1 MRTRLSVSSWLL
13 GVECTIVSFVFGRWP
28 QAEAV
33 HDPGLVVPAG
43 PVRSEELDVGEPGQW
58 AAPERGII
66 ADRFGFVEPDR
77 GLGQG
82 VILGVTDGPDRRP
95 KIRNR

>member
-33 HDPGLVVPAG
+33 HDPGLVAPAD
-43 PVRSEELDVGEPGQW
+43 PVRSEEIDVGKPGQW
-58 AAPERGII
+58 AAPERGIV
-66 ADRFGFVEPDR
+66 ADRFGLEPDR

-82 VILGVTDGPDRRP
+82 IILGVTDGLDRQP
-95 KIRNR
+95 KIRYR